1 MANKVCKVIVEGL
14 APPDHPI
21 YKEGWSIT
29 VGNGLVTAAPKPKP
43 AKKKK
48 KPQGKK

>member
-1 MANKVCKVIVEGL
+1 MTKVIVLGL

-29 VGNGLVTAAPKPKP
+29 VGNGLVTAKKPKP
-43 AKKKK
+43 VKKEK
-48 KPQGKK
+48 KPRGKK